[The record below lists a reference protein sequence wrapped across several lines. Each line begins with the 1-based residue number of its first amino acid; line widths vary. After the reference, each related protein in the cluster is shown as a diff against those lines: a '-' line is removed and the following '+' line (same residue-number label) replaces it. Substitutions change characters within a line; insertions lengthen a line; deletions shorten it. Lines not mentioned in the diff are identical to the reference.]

1 MKILDR
7 YVTWTFLSTFALATL
22 FVLGMF
28 VVLDVFSLMDDL
40 LDSREELRAA
50 GRTIPGVVLQYY
62 AVSIPFFLRILLPFI
77 TMISATIALIRLMK
91 GNEITPMVVAGR
103 SPARILRPIFV
114 AAALVTV
121 VMVVMQEWAVPGMAK
136 SRTGLTLLMQGNLEG
151 ELDDVPPLVDD
162 AGNTWSAEVYF
173 PLRQAMQNVA
183 VLRFR
188 DPASGR
194 HLGTLVADTATWIEN
209 GPGGPGWYPE
219 NGKLYPAE
227 GSPDFGRIIPLDPDR
242 PLRTDITAKE
252 LELEI
257 RRDARDTGT
266 MQSISEAGRMARL
279 YPENPRQGVAFH
291 SLFTWPLANLLLIM
305 LGLPLILRMGER
317 NMFAGV
323 GASMGIC
330 ALYFALDRVF
340 LDLGGRGAMNP
351 AFAAWIPVVLS
362 VSIIIALRE

>member
-40 LDSREELRAA
+40 LDARADLQAA

-77 TMISATIALIRLMK
+77 TMISATIAVIRLLK
-91 GNEITPMVVAGR
+91 GNEITPMIVAGR
-103 SPARILRPIFV
+103 SPARILRPIFLV
-114 AAALVTV
+114 AGLVTL
-121 VMVVMQEWAVPGMAK
+121 VMIGMQEWAVPGMAK
-136 SRTGLTLLMQGNLEG
+136 SRTSLTLLVKGNLEG
-151 ELDDVPPLVDD
+151 ELDDVPPLIDD
-162 AGNTWSAEVYF
+162 AGNTWSADRYF
-173 PLRQAMQNVA
+173 PLRQTMEKVA

-194 HLGTLVADTATWIEN
+194 HLGTLVADTAAWKPD
-209 GPGGPGWYPE
+209 GPGGAGWYPV
-219 NGKLYPAE
+219 NGKLYPDE
-227 GSPDFGRIIPLDPDR
+227 GSPDFGRIIHLDPDR
-242 PLRTDITAKE
+242 PLQTDITAAE

-257 RRDARDTGT
+257 QRDSRDAGM
-266 MQSISEAGRMARL
+266 MQSISEAARMAKL
-279 YPENPRQGVAFH
+279 YPDNPRQGVAFH
-291 SLFTWPLANLLLIM
+291 SLFTWPLANLLMLM

-330 ALYFALDRVF
+330 ALYFAVDRMF

-351 AFAAWIPVVLS
+351 AFAAWVPVMLS
-362 VSIIIALRE
+362 VSIIIALRD